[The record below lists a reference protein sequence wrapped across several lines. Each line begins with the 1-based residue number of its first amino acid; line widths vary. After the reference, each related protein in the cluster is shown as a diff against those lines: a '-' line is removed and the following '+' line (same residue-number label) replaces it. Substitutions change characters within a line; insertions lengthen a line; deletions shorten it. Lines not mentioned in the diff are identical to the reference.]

1 MENNNEKEMNVNED
15 LVQQENEIL
24 ISETENESEKQET
37 QGYVSQFDDIMGL
50 SDDYN
55 VTVTEPEKKKF
66 FIFRYINP
74 SIFVAI
80 CVFLAALLAFGAYY
94 IFGAKTITGTW
105 IYTVE
110 GQSTSTADEAESI
123 DQYYVFESADS
134 DGNGKLY
141 TYCDGAEQCSDYTV
155 TSDGDKKILKL
166 GNSEL
171 TYEIEGIKLFGN
183 ATLKLT
189 MPEQTDQTTGQ
200 KTEEQVIELAQGKEP
215 DYENQSMDSYN
226 TDDKL
231 TGVWE
236 ADRSSLYYGYY
247 LVEYTEKITIMDN
260 GVLKINYNNEEM
272 GLNNT
277 IYYAYTVK
285 NGKMTIQRVTSDD
298 KDTVEYTVKDGK
310 LTFVDKTANSMF
322 YDQVFG
328 DVTYYA
334 EGKKPKETQTETTK
348 SDETTTET
356 TAENTKADK
365 TETTTKSK

>member
-1 MENNNEKEMNVNED
+1 MENNNRKDTNVNED
-15 LVQQENEIL
+15 LVQQENENL
-24 ISETENESEKQET
+24 IPETENETEEQEA
-37 QGYVSQFDDIMGL
+37 QGYVAQFDDIEGL
-50 SDDYN
+50 TDDYT

-105 IYTVE
+105 IYTIENQTASPDEVDSVE
-110 GQSTSTADEAESI
+110 
-123 DQYYVFESADS
+123 QYYVFESADS
-134 DGNGKLY
+134 NGSGKLY
-141 TYCDGAEQCSDYTV
+141 TYYDGAEQSSDYTV
-155 TSDGDKKILKL
+155 TSDGDKKILNL
-166 GNSEL
+166 GNSEF

-189 MPEQTDQTTGQ
+189 MPGQTDPTTGQ
-200 KTEEQVIELAQGKEP
+200 TTEEQTIELVQGKSP
-215 DYENQSMDSYN
+215 DYEDQSMDNYN

-231 TGVWE
+231 IGTWE

-247 LVEYTEKITIMDN
+247 LVEYTEKITIMDS
-260 GVLKINYNNEEM
+260 GVLKISYENEEL
-272 GLNNT
+272 GLSNAV
-277 IYYAYTVK
+277 YYAYTVK
-285 NGKMTIQRVTSDD
+285 NGKLTIQRVTSDD

-328 DVTYYA
+328 DVTYYT
-334 EGKKPKETQTETTK
+334 EGNKPKETQTETTNAK
-348 SDETTTET
+348 ETTTAEDT
-356 TAENTKADK
+356 TKNTKADK
-365 TETTTKSK
+365 